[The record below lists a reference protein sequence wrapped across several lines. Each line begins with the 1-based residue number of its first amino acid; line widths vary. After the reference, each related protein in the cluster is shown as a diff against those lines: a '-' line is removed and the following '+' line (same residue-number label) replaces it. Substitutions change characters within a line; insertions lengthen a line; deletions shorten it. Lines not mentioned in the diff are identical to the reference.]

1 MNVGKSLEAQKKF
14 KLYVDGWKMEPV
26 NFCQAGDKI
35 TNGTSAM
42 NDIFDGE
49 QEITETTYEKYLGQI
64 ISLDATIARN
74 I

>member
-1 MNVGKSLEAQKKF
+1 MNVGGNLETHKKF
-14 KLYVDGWKMEPV
+14 ELYVDGWKMEPV

-49 QEITETTYEKYLGQI
+49 QEITETTYEIKLG
-64 ISLDATIARN
+64 
-74 I
+74 